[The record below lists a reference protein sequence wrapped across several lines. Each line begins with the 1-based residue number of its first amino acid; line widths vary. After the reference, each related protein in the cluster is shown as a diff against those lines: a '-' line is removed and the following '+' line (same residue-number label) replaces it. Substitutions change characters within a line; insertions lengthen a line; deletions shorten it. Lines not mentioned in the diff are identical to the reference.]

1 MAKSTVQF
9 TKDNEYYMEKIIIV
23 ALYKYRE
30 MLIKQIYKSE
40 REIEKLTN
48 KKDTF
53 TSNAKITSSSAK
65 TQNKMNVLFDIIK
78 DNNERIDKIEEYL
91 SDK

>member
-40 REIEKLTN
+40 REINL
-48 KKDTF
+48 
-53 TSNAKITSSSAK
+53 
-65 TQNKMNVLFDIIK
+65 
-78 DNNERIDKIEEYL
+78 
-91 SDK
+91 